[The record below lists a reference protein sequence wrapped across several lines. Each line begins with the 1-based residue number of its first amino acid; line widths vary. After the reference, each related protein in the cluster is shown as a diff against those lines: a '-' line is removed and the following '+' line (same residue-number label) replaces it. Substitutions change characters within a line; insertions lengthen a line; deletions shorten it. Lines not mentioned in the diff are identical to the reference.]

1 MTAFIRPRLR
11 APALTALAGAIFAAA
26 WAVRGGPLW
35 WVSIAS
41 GVATVVRVIAVYVRS
56 GRDEDAVVGS
66 RPDERQRMVSLRSRA
81 LAGNVAVIATFA
93 GLAVAIAVRS
103 DAWLPFL
110 AVLLVIG
117 FAYLYGLSTY
127 GVGEEG
133 PSDDADASPGTRS
146 SVSW

>member
-11 APALTALAGAIFAAA
+11 APVLTALAGAIFAAA

-56 GRDEDAVVGS
+56 GRDEDALVGS

-103 DAWLPFL
+103 DTWLPFL
-110 AVLLVIG
+110 AVFLVIG

-133 PSDDADASPGTRS
+133 PPDDADASPGTRS

>member
-11 APALTALAGAIFAAA
+11 EPALTALAGAIFAAA

-35 WVSIAS
+35 WVSITS
-41 GVATVVRVIAVYVRS
+41 GVATVARMIAVYVRS
-56 GRDEDAVVGS
+56 GRDEDALVGS
-66 RPDERQRMVSLRSRA
+66 RPDERQRTLSLRSRA
-81 LAGNVAVIATFA
+81 LAGNVAMITTFA

-110 AVLLVIG
+110 AVFLVTG

-133 PSDDADASPGTRS
+133 PSDDADASPGTRP

>member
-56 GRDEDAVVGS
+56 GRDEDALVGS

-110 AVLLVIG
+110 AVFLVIG

-133 PSDDADASPGTRS
+133 PSDDADASPGTRP
-146 SVSW
+146 SVSR

>member
-41 GVATVVRVIAVYVRS
+41 GVATVVRAIAVYVRS
-56 GRDEDAVVGS
+56 GRDEDALVGS

-110 AVLLVIG
+110 AVFLVIG

-133 PSDDADASPGTRS
+133 PSDDAYARTGTRS
-146 SVSW
+146 SVSR

>member
-11 APALTALAGAIFAAA
+11 EPALTALAGAVFAAA

-35 WVSIAS
+35 WVSIAT
-41 GVATVVRVIAVYVRS
+41 GVATVVRVIVVYVRS
-56 GRDEDAVVGS
+56 GRDEDALVGS
-66 RPDERQRMVSLRSRA
+66 RPDERQRTVSLRSRA
-81 LAGNVAVIATFA
+81 LAGNVAVIVSFA

-110 AVLLVIG
+110 AVFLVTG
-117 FAYLYGLSTY
+117 FAYLYGLSTF

-133 PSDDADASPGTRS
+133 PSDDADASPSARS
-146 SVSW
+146 SVSC

>member
-1 MTAFIRPRLR
+1 MTALIRPRLQ

-35 WVSIAS
+35 WVSIVS
-41 GVATVVRVIAVYVRS
+41 GVATVVRVIAVYARS
-56 GRDEDAVVGS
+56 GRDENALVGS

-110 AVLLVIG
+110 AVFLVIG